1 MIGIHREELRYF
13 FKTLGK
19 KTSVL
24 FKAESSCLK
33 TYSKVIA
40 DIIKRY
46 QRYQYYFLSCINSV
60 YFKDELFILQGAR
73 GGPRIQ
79 NAIAAVY

>member
-1 MIGIHREELRYF
+1 MTGIHREELKYF

-33 TYSKVIA
+33 THSKVIT

-46 QRYQYYFLSCINSV
+46 SVLSALFFLV
-60 YFKDELFILQGAR
+60 H
-73 GGPRIQ
+73 
-79 NAIAAVY
+79 